1 MGYRTRLLRSAALLL
16 CIAPCLSLSGCAAVG
31 LYGVGKVYLD
41 KERAPI
47 YVTENVKEIAGCEFV
62 NRVEA
67 STAWGG
73 PVLQDEALERVISDI
88 THDASRAGA
97 NILLIKSTSKGFL
110 GSSASGAAYRC
121 NNPPSAPLVVLHRQ
135 GS

>member
-1 MGYRTRLLRSAALLL
+1 M
-16 CIAPCLSLSGCAAVG
+16 SLSGCAAVG

-47 YVTENVKEIAGCEFV
+47 YVTENEKEIAGCEFV
-62 NRVEA
+62 DQVKA
-67 STAWGG
+67 STVWGG

-88 THDASRAGA
+88 THDASRVGA
-97 NILLIKSTSKGFL
+97 NILLIKRTSKGFM
-110 GSSASGAAYRC
+110 GSSASGDAYRC
-121 NNPPSAPLVVLHRQ
+121 KNPPSAPLMVFHPH

>member
-1 MGYRTRLLRSAALLL
+1 MLMLLL
-16 CIAPCLSLSGCAAVG
+16 LMSPCLSLHGCAALG

-47 YVTENVKEIAGCEFV
+47 YVTENEKEIAGCEFV
-62 NRVEA
+62 THVKA

-73 PVLQDEALERVISDI
+73 PVLQDEALERVISDA
-88 THDASRAGA
+88 THDASQAGA
-97 NILLIKSTSKGFL
+97 NILLIRNTSKGFM
-110 GSSASGAAYRC
+110 GSSASGDAYRC
-121 NNPPSAPLVVLHRQ
+121 KNPPSAPLVVLHSH